1 MDPWSRGREVA
12 RGIQRS
18 SLNLKKGLFF
28 AIGEGSRFFVA
39 CFLHSSTQMCL
50 YQTPGRRLLPIT
62 GRFVNTVTRGCVGA
76 PNERAPSRFHAAVV
90 GFVDRCPSRT
100 RNSPRPINIWLSF
113 FSGRSWPKICPAI
126 TFFGVSEKFKTF
138 LRRFVLIAS
147 GTEIFWRESLKFKL
161 FLATSRFRCHRS
173 QRQSLS
179 WPLSQ
184 LQSDSH
190 QLYVCNISM
199 QPLHTSPPF
208 SCGGLPS
215 KT

>member
-1 MDPWSRGREVA
+1 MNGVL
-12 RGIQRS
+12 RS
-18 SLNLKKGLFF
+18 SPKPKKRLIFCHRRRIGKFCRLF
-28 AIGEGSRFFVA
+28 
-39 CFLHSSTQMCL
+39 STQ
-50 YQTPGRRLLPIT
+50 QRPNV
-62 GRFVNTVTRGCVGA
+62 FVSDAWPAPTTYHRSFCEHCTVTRRWVGA